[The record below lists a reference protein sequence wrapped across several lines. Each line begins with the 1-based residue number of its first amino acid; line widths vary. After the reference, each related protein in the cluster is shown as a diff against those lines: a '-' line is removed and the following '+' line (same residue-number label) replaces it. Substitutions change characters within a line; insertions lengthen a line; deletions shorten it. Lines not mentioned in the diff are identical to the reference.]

1 MTRVWLLAGL
11 LVAVPVQAELYKWT
25 DAQGRVHFTDK
36 KPEGNGKVE
45 TLKAP
50 QVRSPAG
57 GAEASAATGDSQS
70 VLDRQKRMADILA
83 QEREQ
88 REAGEARKRKEEAA
102 RQQKC
107 HEARD
112 YRRNADGARLYD
124 INQKGERVYMD
135 DKAHAAHM
143 RELDQAIKDLCR

>member
-1 MTRVWLLAGL
+1 MTRVWLLVGL

-45 TLKAP
+45 TLKTP
-50 QVRSPAG
+50 QRQSQG
-57 GAEASAATGDSQS
+57 GDGEAASATRDSTS

-88 REAGEARKRKEEAA
+88 REAAEAKKRKDEVA